1 MAKYEKSQKYDEQK
15 WVQDWMDQID
25 LGLKYKKKF
34 SDCAMWSTYRDM
46 YRGNFG
52 DEVRNQLVINRTF
65 SYIKGMVPRVYF
77 RSPSI
82 SITPRRPEF
91 AAHAR
96 VLEQVDNWLIQETK
110 LKYTLRRGVLEA
122 GITGIGPIKL
132 GYDSEYGYIPEQATD
147 IDGAT
152 ITQAGTDDGEK
163 IEYNNSVQPGMPWA
177 IRARPDEII
186 TPWGYSDPNDLPWIA
201 HMILRPVE
209 DVKQD
214 QKYDKT
220 NRAKIRGGFST
231 GEKPGQPSTLSHM
244 NGCTDDFCLLY
255 EIRDVKRKKFIVL
268 SEGMCLL
275 ETEDTLQIDGL
286 PWEFIIFNE
295 DPEHFWPISDVKMF
309 MPQQKELNEI
319 RSYARIQRRHSIL
332 KFLYLKGSI
341 TPEELEKALSGD
353 IEDIAAGIEIKADTV
368 QGAIFPI
375 QIHNATS
382 DLIREQ
388 QQTEEDMRS
397 TMGFSQNQTG
407 NYIDKTNSTATE
419 AQIVDQSS
427 NIRSDERRD
436 IVADVLSQIIRKW
449 NQYIFKYWTKER
461 VVQITGT
468 DGLQYWI
475 SYTGAQL
482 QGEYDSIVS
491 PESGQP
497 VTRQAR
503 QQLAQQMFSLFNGDP
518 LIDQVRLRQLVLQQT
533 DLIDPSW
540 QQLIK
545 PQTLGMTPGAPMP
558 FDQAAQDPN
567 VLGPQG
573 GSPPGGNNASAA

>member
-1 MAKYEKSQKYDEQK
+1 MAKYPKPKKSNEPYDYDK
-15 WVQDWMDQID
+15 FVQDWMEQID

-34 SDCAMWSTYRDM
+34 SDCDMWSTYREM

-52 DEVRNQLVINRTF
+52 DEATNQIVINRTF
-65 SYIKGMVPRVYF
+65 SYIKAMVPRVYF

-82 SITPRRPEF
+82 SVTPRRPEF

-96 VLEQVDNWLIQETK
+96 VLEQVDNWLIQETS
-110 LKYTLRRGVLEA
+110 LKYTLRRAVLEA
-122 GITGIGPIKL
+122 GLTGIGPVKL
-132 GYDSEYGYIPEQATD
+132 GYDSEYGYIPDQSVDEN
-147 IDGAT
+147 GAT
-152 ITQAGTDDGEK
+152 ITQAGTEDGER
-163 IEYNNSVQPGMPWA
+163 IEYNQDIQPGMPWA
-177 IRARPDEII
+177 ARVRADEII
-186 TPWGYSDPNDLPWIA
+186 TPWGYSDPNDLPWVA
-201 HMILRPVE
+201 HMILRPID

-214 QKYDKT
+214 QKYDKDL
-220 NRAKIRGGFST
+220 RQKVKGGFSC
-231 GEKPGQPSTLSHM
+231 GEKPGQPSTLGHM
-244 NGCTDDFCLLY
+244 ELGNKDQFCLMY
-255 EIRDVKRKKFIVL
+255 EIRDVKRKKFLVL
-268 SEGMCLL
+268 CEGMCLVN
-275 ETEDTLQIDGL
+275 TEDTLQIDGL
-286 PWEFIIFNE
+286 PWDFIIFNE
-295 DPEHFWPISDVKMF
+295 DPEHFWPLSDVKMF

-332 KFLYLKGSI
+332 KFLYLKGAI
-341 TPEELEKALSGD
+341 TPEQLEKALSGD
-353 IEDIAAGIEIKADTV
+353 IEDIAAGIEITGDAIQSSILPMPVGPGNGHLV
-368 QGAIFPI
+368 Q
-375 QIHNATS
+375 
-382 DLIREQ
+382 EQ

-397 TMGFSQNQTG
+397 TMGFSQNQSG
-407 NYIDKTNSTATE
+407 AYIDKTNSTATE
-419 AQIVDQSS
+419 AQIVDQSA

-436 IVADVLSQIIRKW
+436 IVADVLSRVIRKW
-449 NQYIFKYWTKER
+449 NQFIFKYWDKER

-482 QGEYDSIVS
+482 QGEYDTIIS

-518 LIDQVRLRQLVLQQT
+518 LIDQIRLRQLVLQQT

-545 PQTLGMTPGAPMP
+545 PQGLGMTPQNPMP
-558 FDQAAQDPN
+558 FNQAASDPN

-573 GSPPGGNNASAA
+573 GSPPGGN